1 MNSNKNRPS
10 FENFL
15 DIWQV
20 VRMGK
25 ILFVTPEYDTNSIF
39 TFKEIN
45 SL

>member
-1 MNSNKNRPS
+1 MNSNKNRQS
-10 FENFL
+10 FGNFL

-25 ILFVTPEYDTNSIF
+25 TLFVTPDYDTNNIF